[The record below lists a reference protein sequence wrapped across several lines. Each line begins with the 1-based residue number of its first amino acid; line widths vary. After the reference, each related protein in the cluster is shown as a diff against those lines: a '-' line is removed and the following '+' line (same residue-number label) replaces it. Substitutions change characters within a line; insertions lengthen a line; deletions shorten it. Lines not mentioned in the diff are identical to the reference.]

1 MGWKWASDVRILASL
16 RHLNSFCSSFY
27 FKSTA
32 SLTWPSPARWMP
44 LGSSHMCFIS
54 PLTYGVSFP
63 RGKDS
68 QYLMIFVSFSKEDVG
83 FSPALAT
90 HPAPHFS
97 SACELTRLRHSR
109 LDITQHLGQFNR
121 KPDLFTQFCLPC
133 RACSSPGFPVLLWGE
148 APAPACPP
156 WPQLCA
162 KVGNEVQLDKVWPG
176 ESWRVSFL
184 ASWLNS
190 SCEPRLLLWTKG

>member
-1 MGWKWASDVRILASL
+1 MESVSPKVKIPNTLWFLFPSL
-16 RHLNSFCSSFY
+16 KKMWGSHLLWPPTPLPTSLLPVSSHVS
-27 FKSTA
+27 STA
-32 SLTWPSPARWMP
+32 ALTSRSIWGSLTE
-44 LGSSHMCFIS
+44 
-54 PLTYGVSFP
+54 
-63 RGKDS
+63 S
-68 QYLMIFVSFSKEDVG
+68 QTSLHNSV
-83 FSPALAT
+83 
-90 HPAPHFS
+90 
-97 SACELTRLRHSR
+97 
-109 LDITQHLGQFNR
+109 
-121 KPDLFTQFCLPC
+121 PC